1 MDVVCMAI
9 LAASVALACCLGSST
24 EVFGTLPGVRV
35 VRNQHVGIYIRS
47 GRLLKRLD
55 DPGLTFYWPLLTR
68 THDVFTGIDHD
79 VIPPM
84 AEAPTDC
91 RSKDGGLFRLR
102 VDVSN
107 RLRKEHIID
116 TVRRFGLA
124 YDQVTIYD
132 QAASSIK
139 DVCSKM
145 TSHEIAIEKY
155 DSLDDSIA
163 EKMRERVRAILEASV
178 EIVQVKILD
187 LAIPED
193 LNRIFAEQA
202 VERARKRALIAQRE
216 ADEEKI
222 TNERK
227 LHEAKLAREE
237 AARESEARKLI
248 VDAKARKSAAQLDAD
263 AVKYSK
269 TTEAQADKVWLTDE
283 RVRLEEARSDPVTV
297 LLWKVRRS
305 LWPTPRLR

>member
-1 MDVVCMAI
+1 MVQ
-9 LAASVALACCLGSST
+9 
-24 EVFGTLPGVRV
+24 
-35 VRNQHVGIYIRS
+35 NQHVGVYVRT
-47 GRLLKRLD
+47 GRLLARLD
-55 DPGLTFYWPLLTR
+55 DPGLSFYWPLLTR

-79 VIPPM
+79 VIPP
-84 AEAPTDC
+84 AAQAPTDC
-91 RSKDGGLFRLR
+91 RSKDGGLFRVR

-107 RLRKEHIID
+107 RLRKEHVID

-163 EKMRERVRAILEASV
+163 EKMRERVSNILEAAV

-187 LAIPED
+187 IVIPED

-202 VERARKRALIAQRE
+202 VEWARKRALIAQRE

-227 LHEAKLAREE
+227 LHDAQLAREE
-237 AARESEARKLI
+237 AARSSEARKVV
-248 VDAKARKSAAQLDAD
+248 VDAEARKCASRLNAD
-263 AVKYSK
+263 AIEYSK
-269 TTEAQADKVWLTDE
+269 TKEALVDKAWLTEE
-283 RVRLEEARSDPVTV
+283 RIRYEETKSDPVSV
-297 LLWKVRRS
+297 LLRKIRRS
-305 LWPTPRLR
+305 TGF